1 MMKPA
6 YFQIRVRGYL
16 TQDWQDWFHGLTISH
31 PEEDITMLSGQF
43 IDQAALYGIL
53 TRLHDLMLPLVS
65 VQEVS
70 ADDQPL

>member
-16 TQDWQDWFHGLTISH
+16 AQDWQDWFHGLVISH
-31 PEEDITMLSGQF
+31 PEEGVTLLSGLF
-43 IDQAALYGIL
+43 LDQAALYGSLIQ
-53 TRLHDLMLPLVS
+53 LHNLLLPLLS
-65 VQEVS
+65 VQEVP

>member
-1 MMKPA
+1 MMKPV

-16 TQDWQDWFHGLTISH
+16 PWDWQDWFHGLTISY
-31 PEEDITMLSGQF
+31 PEEGITMLSGQF

-53 TRLHDLMLPLVS
+53 NRLHDLMLPLLS
-65 VQEVS
+65 AQEVS